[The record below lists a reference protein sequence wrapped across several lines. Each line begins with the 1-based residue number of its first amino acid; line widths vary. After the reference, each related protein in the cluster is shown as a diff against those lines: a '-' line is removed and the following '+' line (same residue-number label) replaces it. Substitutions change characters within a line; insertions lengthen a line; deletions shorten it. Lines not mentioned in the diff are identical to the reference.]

1 MLTKECVWGVWKSE
15 RREKGGEKMEGGFIF
30 FLWRKKKGEM
40 IILYPSPPFLVFPK
54 WEET

>member
-30 FLWRKKKGEM
+30 FLWRKKKER
-40 IILYPSPPFLVFPK
+40 
-54 WEET
+54 

>member
-40 IILYPSPPFLVFPK
+40 IILYPSPPFLIFLK